1 MREAFIKESQQDGGW
16 WGRKKG
22 EMKREDE
29 ALFRAA
35 LLKEGVAGGFRKK
48 KKSSWAGSGVRVTSF
63 PVSQEQGAWEFS
75 RIPHTN
81 MSARAQIDAE
91 AELKMN
97 LISPRYIR
105 RLKLLKLL
113 AGSCWTQ
120 QHLAAIDSKIFPSGG
135 VGDLKQI

>member
-16 WGRKKG
+16 WCDGGRKKG

-48 KKSSWAGSGVRVTSF
+48 KKKLLSRFRCESDLISSLSGAGSLRVFKDPAHKHVR
-63 PVSQEQGAWEFS
+63 
-75 RIPHTN
+75 
-81 MSARAQIDAE
+81 RAQIDAE

-97 LISPRYIR
+97 LISPCYIH

-113 AGSCWTQ
+113 AGSC
-120 QHLAAIDSKIFPSGG
+120 
-135 VGDLKQI
+135 